1 MDERLLEAA
10 NKMAEELGLNQE
22 GAQAIYDLL
31 QSYYGTDGSLA
42 ALTSQGYAA
51 MLANAQGFLGG
62 LMGIV
67 GQYQGLMA
75 GMAGMQIY
83 QQSERGSLSAAS
95 PFLGSSSGAGGTQNP
110 PVQNRPTPGPNRIPQ
125 YASGGQFIAT
135 RATPFIAGEAGPEMV
150 TVTPLSQIMDSAS
163 ITGQAGTRGAAGQT
177 QISVTVDLSPDLE
190 ARVIDNALEGA
201 SNVIA
206 QVRRAKR

>member
-51 MLANAQGFLGG
+51 MLVNAQDFLGG

-75 GMAGMQIY
+75 QMTGMQIY
-83 QQSERGSLSAAS
+83 QQSERGSI
-95 PFLGSSSGAGGTQNP
+95 PGGLGQQIYQQSERGSVP
-110 PVQNRPTPGPNRIPQ
+110 R
-125 YASGGQFIAT
+125 YAKGGQFITT
-135 RATPFIAGEAGPEMV
+135 RPTQFIAGEAGPEMV
-150 TVTPLSQIMDSAS
+150 TVTPLSQIMDSTN
-163 ITGQAGTRGAAGQT
+163 ITGQAGTRGTDGQT

-190 ARVIDNALEGA
+190 ARVISKAMDSTAA
-201 SNVIA
+201 VVS
-206 QVRRAKR
+206 QVRRGK